1 MRSLSKRLA
10 SARLEGVLVTIQ
22 PDEEPK
28 SLEEAYQIQKEVNSF
43 LSPSSN
49 AWKVGSTSKE
59 AQLKLGTTEPGA
71 ARVPEQFKFR
81 DGDKIPVF
89 SSHDLWVEGEFAI
102 SLGKDLP
109 SREQAY
115 SYEEVYSAIDGVAPS
130 LEFVGSRLKNGL
142 GGSGRLSVTADG
154 GANVALCVGQVVHDW
169 VDVDLPTQRVSLT
182 LNGTEVASGVG
193 SNALE
198 DPINVVLW
206 LANHKR
212 FSQGLLAGEI
222 ISTGTCTGLTKVA
235 PGDRVR
241 AEFGPIGS
249 INTWL
254 VDQGID

>member
-1 MRSLSKRLA
+1 M
-10 SARLEGVLVTIQ
+10 
-22 PDEEPK
+22 
-28 SLEEAYQIQKEVNSF
+28 
-43 LSPSSN
+43 
-49 AWKVGSTSKE
+49 
-59 AQLKLGTTEPGA
+59 GTTEPGA

-89 SSHDLWVEGEFAI
+89 FSHDLWVEGEFAI
-102 SLGKDLP
+102 SIGKDLP
-109 SREQAY
+109 PREQPY
-115 SYEEVYSAIDGVAPS
+115 IYKEVYSAIDGVAPS

-142 GGSGRLSVTADG
+142 AGSGRLSVTADG

-169 VDVDLPTQRVSLT
+169 VDVDLATQRVSLT

-198 DPINVVLW
+198 NPINVVLW

-212 FSQGLLAGEI
+212 VSQGLFAGEI

-254 VDQGID
+254 VDQSID

>member
-1 MRSLSKRLA
+1 MLSLSQRLA
-10 SARLEGVLVTIQ
+10 SARLDGAVVTVE
-22 PDEEPK
+22 PNEEPK
-28 SLEEAYQIQKEVNSF
+28 SLQEAYKVQKEVNSL

-49 AWKVGSTSKE
+49 AWKVGSTSEE

-102 SLGKDLP
+102 SIGKDLP
-109 SREQAY
+109 PREQPY
-115 SYEEVYSAIDGVAPS
+115 IYEEVYCAIDGVAPS

-142 GGSGRLSVTADG
+142 AGSGRLSVTADG

-169 VDVDLPTQRVSLT
+169 VDVDLATQRVSLT

-212 FSQGLLAGEI
+212 VSQGLFAGEI

-235 PGDRVR
+235 PGDWVR

-254 VDQGID
+254 VDQSID

>member
-1 MRSLSKRLA
+1 MLSLSKRLA
-10 SARLEGVLVTIQ
+10 SARLDGALVTVE
-22 PDEEPK
+22 PNEEPK
-28 SLEEAYQIQKEVNSF
+28 SLQEAYQVQKEVNSL

-49 AWKVGSTSKE
+49 AWKVGSTSEE

-102 SLGKDLP
+102 SIGKDLP
-109 SREQAY
+109 PREQPY
-115 SYEEVYSAIDGVAPS
+115 IYEEVYSAIDGVAPS

-142 GGSGRLSVTADG
+142 AGSGRLSVTADG

-169 VDVDLPTQRVSLT
+169 VDVDLATQRVSLT
-182 LNGTEVASGVG
+182 LNSTEVASGVG

-212 FSQGLLAGEI
+212 VYQGLFAGEI

-235 PGDRVR
+235 PGDWVR

-249 INTWL
+249 INAWL
-254 VDQGID
+254 GDRGID

>member
-1 MRSLSKRLA
+1 MLSLSKRLA
-10 SARLEGVLVTIQ
+10 SARLDGALVTVE
-22 PDEEPK
+22 PNEEPK
-28 SLEEAYQIQKEVNSF
+28 SLQEAYQVQKEVNSL

-49 AWKVGSTSKE
+49 AWKVGSTSEE

-89 SSHDLWVEGEFAI
+89 SSHDLWVEREFAI
-102 SLGKDLP
+102 SIGKDLP
-109 SREQAY
+109 PREQPY
-115 SYEEVYSAIDGVAPS
+115 IYEEVYSAIDGVAPS

-142 GGSGRLSVTADG
+142 AGSGRLSVTADG

-169 VDVDLPTQRVSLT
+169 VDVDLATQRVSLT

-193 SNALE
+193 SNALK

-212 FSQGLLAGEI
+212 VFQGLFAGEI

-235 PGDRVR
+235 PGDWVR

-254 VDQGID
+254 VDQDID

>member
-1 MRSLSKRLA
+1 MLSLSKRLA
-10 SARLEGVLVTIQ
+10 SARLDGALVTVE
-22 PDEEPK
+22 PNEEPK
-28 SLEEAYQIQKEVNSF
+28 SLQEAYQVQKEVNSL

-49 AWKVGSTSKE
+49 AWKVGSTSEE

-102 SLGKDLP
+102 SIGKDLP
-109 SREQAY
+109 PREQPY
-115 SYEEVYSAIDGVAPS
+115 IYEEVYSAIDGVAPS

-142 GGSGRLSVTADG
+142 AGSGRLSVTADG

-169 VDVDLPTQRVSLT
+169 VDVDLATQRVSLT

-198 DPINVVLW
+198 NPINVVLW

-212 FSQGLLAGEI
+212 VSQGLFAGEI

-235 PGDRVR
+235 PGDWVR
-241 AEFGPIGS
+241 AEFGAIGS

-254 VDQGID
+254 VDQSID

>member
-1 MRSLSKRLA
+1 MLSLSKRLA
-10 SARLEGVLVTIQ
+10 SARLDGALVTVE
-22 PDEEPK
+22 PNEEPK
-28 SLEEAYQIQKEVNSF
+28 SLQEAYQVQKEVNRL

-49 AWKVGSTSKE
+49 AWKVGSTSEE

-102 SLGKDLP
+102 SIGKDLP
-109 SREQAY
+109 PREQPY
-115 SYEEVYSAIDGVAPS
+115 IYEEVYSAIDGVAPS

-142 GGSGRLSVTADG
+142 AGSGRLSVTADG

-169 VDVDLPTQRVSLT
+169 VDVDLATQRVSLT

-193 SNALE
+193 SNALK

-212 FSQGLLAGEI
+212 VSQGLFAGEI

>member
-1 MRSLSKRLA
+1 M
-10 SARLEGVLVTIQ
+10 
-22 PDEEPK
+22 
-28 SLEEAYQIQKEVNSF
+28 
-43 LSPSSN
+43 
-49 AWKVGSTSKE
+49 
-59 AQLKLGTTEPGA
+59 
-71 ARVPEQFKFR
+71 
-81 DGDKIPVF
+81 
-89 SSHDLWVEGEFAI
+89 
-102 SLGKDLP
+102 
-109 SREQAY
+109 
-115 SYEEVYSAIDGVAPS
+115 
-130 LEFVGSRLKNGL
+130 GSRLKNGL
-142 GGSGRLSVTADG
+142 AGSGRLSVTADG

-169 VDVDLPTQRVSLT
+169 VNVDLPTQRVSLT

-193 SNALE
+193 SNALG

-212 FSQGLLAGEI
+212 VSQGLFAGEI

>member
-1 MRSLSKRLA
+1 MLSLSKRLA
-10 SARLEGVLVTIQ
+10 SARLNGALVTVE
-22 PDEEPK
+22 PNEEPK
-28 SLEEAYQIQKEVNSF
+28 SLQEAYQVQKEVNSL

-49 AWKVGSTSKE
+49 AWKVGSTSEE

-71 ARVPEQFKFR
+71 ARVPEQFKFK

-102 SLGKDLP
+102 SIGKDLP
-109 SREQAY
+109 PREQPY
-115 SYEEVYSAIDGVAPS
+115 IYEEVYSAIDGVAPS

-142 GGSGRLSVTADG
+142 AGSGRLSVTADG

-169 VDVDLPTQRVSLT
+169 ADVDLPTQRVSLT

-198 DPINVVLW
+198 GPINVVLW

-212 FSQGLLAGEI
+212 VSQGLFAGEI

-241 AEFGPIGS
+241 AKFGPIGS

>member
-1 MRSLSKRLA
+1 MLSLSKRLA
-10 SARLEGVLVTIQ
+10 SARLDGALVTVE
-22 PDEEPK
+22 PNEEPK
-28 SLEEAYQIQKEVNSF
+28 SLQEAYQVQKEVNSL

-49 AWKVGSTSKE
+49 AWKVGSTSEE

-89 SSHDLWVEGEFAI
+89 FSHDLWVEGEFAI
-102 SLGKDLP
+102 SIGKDLP
-109 SREQAY
+109 PREQPY
-115 SYEEVYSAIDGVAPS
+115 IYEEVYSAIDGVAPS

-142 GGSGRLSVTADG
+142 AGSGRLSVTADG
-154 GANVALCVGQVVHDW
+154 GANVALSVGQVVHDW

-193 SNALE
+193 SNALK

-212 FSQGLLAGEI
+212 VYQGLLAGEI

-235 PGDRVR
+235 PGDWVR

-254 VDQGID
+254 VDQSID